1 MLQGWPPEAPVC
13 VRIAAADLGP
23 PGGLPILERAR
34 CGLFAGRA
42 APGFLEIR
50 GDAPSW
56 GPPTP
61 GLRRWGGRLAREAGS
76 AGTLTAGWAEG
87 LVRGPALELLLA
99 CDLLF
104 LGPGAALRIFPP
116 TEGYTP
122 VAGSLLRA
130 ARRATGGGVLAACLE
145 ATEIRAERAVELG
158 LATAVVAAADLAA
171 VGAALLRNDPRAL
184 GAVADLA
191 RRGTGLG
198 DRQAEALER
207 AVFAW
212 CFAGGRPRQALGSFR
227 GDGTDDE
234 DRAASPR
241 READDE

>member
-1 MLQGWPPEAPVC
+1 MRVG
-13 VRIAAADLGP
+13 IAAADLAP
-23 PGGLPILERAR
+23 QGGLSILERAR
-34 CGLFAGRA
+34 RRLFAASSGLR
-42 APGFLEIR
+42 FLEIR

-61 GLRRWGGRLAREAGS
+61 GLLQWGDRLANGAGR
-76 AGTLTAGWAEG
+76 AGTLTAGWAGG

-104 LGPGAALRIFPP
+104 LGPRAAIRIFPP

-130 ARRATGGGVLAACLE
+130 ARRVPGGGLLCACLE
-145 ATEIRAERAVELG
+145 ATEIRAGRAVDLG
-158 LATAVVAAADLAA
+158 LATEVVEAAGLAR
-171 VGAALLRNDPRAL
+171 VGRALLRNDDRAL

-191 RRGTGLG
+191 RRGPGLG

-212 CFAGGRPRQALGSFR
+212 CFAGGRPRRRLRSFR
-227 GDGTDDE
+227 GDGTDGE
-234 DRAASPR
+234 NRAVSPR